1 MQGLIAD
8 YQSSEHDG
16 DPMSAE
22 NSSRKKNIL
31 LLSLFFIAVAAG
43 AGAWWFKVLRGSETT
58 DDAYVAGNVVPVMPQ
73 VAGNVVTLHADDTQL
88 VQAGMP
94 LVEMDPTDAKLALV
108 RSEIQLAQT
117 LRQVQQQMAELKQ
130 FDATIALRQAELD
143 RVAGDQNRREVLGMT
158 NAVGKEEVLHARQN
172 VVAGKAALQ
181 VAIQQRNTLQAKLK
195 NTPLAEQPEVR
206 QAAEQV
212 RQAWLDLQRTTILSP
227 VSGVIAKRSV
237 QVGSH
242 VAVGAPLMAVVPL
255 DQLWVDANFKEVQL
269 EHLRIG
275 QPVELSADLY
285 GDKIV
290 YHGEVEGLAAGTGSV
305 FSLLPAQNATGNW
318 LKVVQRLPVRIK
330 LRTDELQQHPLR
342 LGLSMLVTVDV
353 GNIDGP
359 LITEAQHKATL
370 ATTESLNVDLAGAD
384 ERVRQIIA
392 ANRQAD

>member
-1 MQGLIAD
+1 
-8 YQSSEHDG
+8 
-16 DPMSAE
+16 MSVE
-22 NSSRKKNIL
+22 KSSRKKNLL
-31 LLSLFFIAVAAG
+31 LLSLFFIAVAVG
-43 AGAWWFKVLRGSETT
+43 AGSWWFLVLRGSETT
-58 DDAYVAGNVVPVMPQ
+58 DDAYVAGNIVPVMPQ
-73 VAGNVVTLHADDTQL
+73 VAGNVLSLHVEDTQL
-88 VQAGMP
+88 VQAGIP
-94 LVEMDPTDAKLALV
+94 LVELDPTDAKLALV

-130 FDATIALRQAELD
+130 FDATIDLRQAELD
-143 RVAGDQNRREVLGMT
+143 RVAGDQNRREVLGLS

-172 VVAGKAALQ
+172 VLAGQAALRL
-181 VAIQQRNTLQAKLK
+181 AIQQRKTLQAKLK

-227 VSGVIAKRSV
+227 VRGVIAKRSV

-242 VAVGAPLMAVVPL
+242 VAVGSPLMAIVPL

-269 EHLRIG
+269 ASLRIG
-275 QPVELSADLY
+275 QPVELRADLY
-285 GDKIV
+285 GDTIV

-330 LRTDELQQHPLR
+330 LRADELQQHPLR

-353 GNIDGP
+353 RNTDGP
-359 LITEAQHKATL
+359 LLTEASAKTTL
-370 ATTESLNVDLAGAD
+370 ATTASLHVDLTGAD
-384 ERVRQIIA
+384 ERIARIIA
-392 ANRQAD
+392 DNSQAD

>member
-1 MQGLIAD
+1 
-8 YQSSEHDG
+8 
-16 DPMSAE
+16 MSAE

-43 AGAWWFKVLRGSETT
+43 AGAWWFKELRGCEST

-181 VAIQQRNTLQAKLK
+181 VAIQQRNTLQAKLR

-285 GDKIV
+285 GDKVV

-330 LRTDELQQHPLR
+330 LRAEELQQHPLR

-353 GNIDGP
+353 SNTDGP

-370 ATTESLNVDLAGAD
+370 ATTQSLNVDLAGAD
-384 ERVRQIIA
+384 ERVRQIIV

>member
-1 MQGLIAD
+1 
-8 YQSSEHDG
+8 
-16 DPMSAE
+16 MSAE
-22 NSSRKKNIL
+22 NSSRKKNLL

-330 LRTDELQQHPLR
+330 LRAEELQQHPLR

-353 GNIDGP
+353 GNTDGP

-370 ATTESLNVDLAGAD
+370 ATTQSLNVDLAGAD
-384 ERVRQIIA
+384 ERVRQIIV

>member
-1 MQGLIAD
+1 
-8 YQSSEHDG
+8 
-16 DPMSAE
+16 MSVE
-22 NSSRKKNIL
+22 KSSRKKSLL
-31 LLSLFFIAVAAG
+31 LLSLFFIAVAVG
-43 AGAWWFKVLRGSETT
+43 AGSWWFLVLRGSETT
-58 DDAYVAGNVVPVMPQ
+58 DDAYVAGNIVSVMPQ
-73 VAGNVVTLHADDTQL
+73 VAGNVLSLHVDDTQL
-88 VQAGMP
+88 VPAGMI
-94 LVEMDPTDAKLALV
+94 LVELDPTDAKLALV

-130 FDATIALRQAELD
+130 FDATIDLRQAELD
-143 RVAGDQNRREVLGMT
+143 RVAGDQNRREVLGLS

-172 VVAGKAALQ
+172 VLAGQAALRL
-181 VAIQQRNTLQAKLK
+181 AIQQRKTLQAKLK

-227 VSGVIAKRSV
+227 VRGVIAKRSV

-242 VAVGAPLMAVVPL
+242 VAVGSPLMAVVPL

-269 EHLRIG
+269 ASLRIG
-275 QPVELSADLY
+275 QPVELKADLY
-285 GDKIV
+285 GDSIV

-330 LRTDELQQHPLR
+330 LRADELQQHPLR

-353 GNIDGP
+353 RNTDGP
-359 LITEAQHKATL
+359 LLTEAPAKTTL
-370 ATTESLNVDLAGAD
+370 ATSASLHVDLTGAD
-384 ERVRQIIA
+384 ERIARIIA
-392 ANRQAD
+392 DNSQAD

>member
-1 MQGLIAD
+1 
-8 YQSSEHDG
+8 
-16 DPMSAE
+16 MSVE
-22 NSSRKKNIL
+22 KSSRKKSLL
-31 LLSLFFIAVAAG
+31 LLSLFFIAVAVG
-43 AGAWWFKVLRGSETT
+43 AGSWWFWVLRGSETT
-58 DDAYVAGNVVPVMPQ
+58 DDAYVAGNIVPVMPQ
-73 VAGNVVTLHADDTQL
+73 VAGNVLSLHVDDTQL
-88 VQAGMP
+88 VAAGMT
-94 LVEMDPTDAKLALV
+94 LVELDPTDAKLALV

-130 FDATIALRQAELD
+130 FDATIDLRQAELD
-143 RVAGDQNRREVLGMT
+143 RVAGDQNRREVLGLS

-172 VVAGKAALQ
+172 VLAGQAALRL
-181 VAIQQRNTLQAKLK
+181 AIQQRKTLQAKLK

-227 VSGVIAKRSV
+227 VRGVIAKRSV

-242 VAVGAPLMAVVPL
+242 VAVGSPLMAVVPL

-269 EHLRIG
+269 ASLRIG
-275 QPVELSADLY
+275 QPVELKADLY
-285 GDKIV
+285 GDSIV

-330 LRTDELQQHPLR
+330 LRADELQQHPLR

-353 GNIDGP
+353 RKTDGP
-359 LITEAQHKATL
+359 LLTEAPAKTTL
-370 ATTESLNVDLAGAD
+370 ATSASLHVDLSGAN
-384 ERVRQIIA
+384 ERIARIIA
-392 ANRQAD
+392 DNSQAD

>member
-1 MQGLIAD
+1 
-8 YQSSEHDG
+8 
-16 DPMSAE
+16 MSAE

-43 AGAWWFKVLRGSETT
+43 AGAWWFKELRGCEST

-330 LRTDELQQHPLR
+330 LRAEELQQHPLR

-353 GNIDGP
+353 GNTDGP

-370 ATTESLNVDLAGAD
+370 ATTQSLNVDLAGAD
-384 ERVRQIIA
+384 ERVRQIIV

>member
-1 MQGLIAD
+1 
-8 YQSSEHDG
+8 
-16 DPMSAE
+16 MSAE
-22 NSSRKKNIL
+22 NSSRKKNLL

-94 LVEMDPTDAKLALV
+94 LVEMDPTDAKLALL

-330 LRTDELQQHPLR
+330 LRAEELQQHPLR

-353 GNIDGP
+353 GNTDGP
-359 LITEAQHKATL
+359 LLTEAQHKATL
-370 ATTESLNVDLAGAD
+370 ATTQSLNVDLAGAD

>member
-1 MQGLIAD
+1 
-8 YQSSEHDG
+8 
-16 DPMSAE
+16 MSAE

-43 AGAWWFKVLRGSETT
+43 AGAWWFKELRGCEST

-88 VQAGMP
+88 VQAGML

-330 LRTDELQQHPLR
+330 LRAEELQQHPLR

-353 GNIDGP
+353 SNTDGP

-370 ATTESLNVDLAGAD
+370 ATTQSLNVDLAGAD
-384 ERVRQIIA
+384 ERVRQIIV

>member
-1 MQGLIAD
+1 
-8 YQSSEHDG
+8 
-16 DPMSAE
+16 MSAE

-43 AGAWWFKVLRGSETT
+43 AGAWWFKELRGCEST
-58 DDAYVAGNVVPVMPQ
+58 DDAYVAGDVVPVMPQ

-181 VAIQQRNTLQAKLK
+181 VAIQQRNTLQAKLR

-330 LRTDELQQHPLR
+330 LRAEELQQHPLR

-353 GNIDGP
+353 SNTDGP

-370 ATTESLNVDLAGAD
+370 ATTQSLNVDLAGAD
-384 ERVRQIIA
+384 ERVRQIIV

>member
-1 MQGLIAD
+1 
-8 YQSSEHDG
+8 
-16 DPMSAE
+16 MSAE

-43 AGAWWFKVLRGSETT
+43 AGAWWFRELRGSEST

-181 VAIQQRNTLQAKLK
+181 VAIQQRNTLQAKLR

-330 LRTDELQQHPLR
+330 LRAEELQQHPLR

-353 GNIDGP
+353 SNTDGP

-370 ATTESLNVDLAGAD
+370 ATTQSLNVDLAGAD
-384 ERVRQIIA
+384 ERVRQIIV

>member
-1 MQGLIAD
+1 
-8 YQSSEHDG
+8 
-16 DPMSAE
+16 MSAE
-22 NSSRKKNIL
+22 NSSRKKNL
-31 LLSLFFIAVAAG
+31 LVLSLFFIAVAAG

-58 DDAYVAGNVVPVMPQ
+58 DDAYVAGNVVPVMPRI
-73 VAGNVVTLHADDTQL
+73 AGNVVTLHAEDTQL

-94 LVEMDPTDAKLALV
+94 LVEMDPTDARLALLRSETQLALV
-108 RSEIQLAQT
+108 

-143 RVAGDQNRREVLGMT
+143 RVVGDQNRREVLGMT
-158 NAVGKEEVLHARQN
+158 NAVGKEEVLHARQS
-172 VVAGKAALQ
+172 VLASKAALQ
-181 VAIQQRNTLQAKLK
+181 VAIQQRSTLQAKLK

-206 QAAEQV
+206 QAAELV

-242 VAVGAPLMAVVPL
+242 VAVGTPLMAVVQL

-275 QPVELSADLY
+275 QPVELRADLY

-290 YHGEVEGLAAGTGSV
+290 YHGEVEGLAAGTGGV

-330 LRTDELQQHPLR
+330 LRADELKQHPLR

-353 GNIDGP
+353 SNTAGS
-359 LITEAQHKATL
+359 LITEAVHKATL
-370 ATTESLNVDLAGAD
+370 ATTDTLTVNLKGAD
-384 ERVRQIIA
+384 DLVARIITD
-392 ANRQAD
+392 NSQVD

>member
-1 MQGLIAD
+1 
-8 YQSSEHDG
+8 
-16 DPMSAE
+16 MSAE

-130 FDATIALRQAELD
+130 FDASIALRQAELD
-143 RVAGDQNRREVLGMT
+143 RVAGDQHRREVLGMT
-158 NAVGKEEVLHARQN
+158 NAVGKEEVLHARQS
-172 VVAGKAALQ
+172 VIAARAALQ
-181 VAIQQRNTLQAKLK
+181 VAIQQRKALYAKLQ

-206 QAAEQV
+206 HAAELV
-212 RQAWLDLQRTTILSP
+212 RQAWLDLQRMTIHSP
-227 VSGVIAKRSV
+227 VNGVIAKRSV

-242 VAVGAPLMAVVPL
+242 VAVGTPLMAVVPL

-269 EHLRIG
+269 EKFRIG
-275 QPVELSADLY
+275 QPVELQADLY
-285 GDKIV
+285 GDKIT
-290 YHGEVEGLAAGTGSV
+290 YHGEVEGLAAGTGGV

-330 LRTDELQQHPLR
+330 LRADELQQHPLR

-353 GNIDGP
+353 STSDGP
-359 LITEAQHKATL
+359 LLTAAKPKAAL
-370 ATTESLNVDLAGAD
+370 ATTQSLNVDLRGAD
-384 ERVRQIIA
+384 ERVARIIA
-392 ANRQAD
+392 ENSQAD

>member
-1 MQGLIAD
+1 
-8 YQSSEHDG
+8 
-16 DPMSAE
+16 MSVE
-22 NSSRKKNIL
+22 KSSRKKSLL
-31 LLSLFFIAVAAG
+31 LLSLFFIAVAVG
-43 AGAWWFKVLRGSETT
+43 AGSWWFWVLRGSETT
-58 DDAYVAGNVVPVMPQ
+58 DDAYVAGNIVPVMPQ
-73 VAGNVVTLHADDTQL
+73 VAGNVLSLHVDDTQL
-88 VQAGMP
+88 VQAGIP
-94 LVEMDPTDAKLALV
+94 LVELDPTDAKLALA

-130 FDATIALRQAELD
+130 FDATIDLRQAELD
-143 RVAGDQNRREVLGMT
+143 RVAGDQNRREVLGLS

-172 VVAGKAALQ
+172 VLAGQAALRL
-181 VAIQQRNTLQAKLK
+181 AIQQRKTLQAKLK

-227 VSGVIAKRSV
+227 VRGVIAKRSV

-242 VAVGAPLMAVVPL
+242 VAVGSPLMAVVPL

-269 EHLRIG
+269 ASMRIG
-275 QPVELSADLY
+275 QPVELKADLY
-285 GDKIV
+285 GDSIV

-330 LRTDELQQHPLR
+330 LRADELQQHPLR

-353 GNIDGP
+353 RKTDGP
-359 LITEAQHKATL
+359 LLTEAPAKTTL
-370 ATTESLNVDLAGAD
+370 ATSASLHVDLSGAN
-384 ERVRQIIA
+384 ERIARIIA
-392 ANRQAD
+392 DNSQAD

>member
-1 MQGLIAD
+1 
-8 YQSSEHDG
+8 
-16 DPMSAE
+16 MSAE

-285 GDKIV
+285 GDRVV

-330 LRTDELQQHPLR
+330 LRAEELQQHPLR

-353 GNIDGP
+353 GNTDGP
-359 LITEAQHKATL
+359 LLTEAQHKATL
-370 ATTESLNVDLAGAD
+370 ATTQSLNVDLTGAD

>member
-1 MQGLIAD
+1 
-8 YQSSEHDG
+8 
-16 DPMSAE
+16 MSAE

-43 AGAWWFKVLRGSETT
+43 AGAWWFKELRGSEST

-181 VAIQQRNTLQAKLK
+181 VAIQQRNTLQAKLR

-330 LRTDELQQHPLR
+330 LRAEELQQHPLR

-353 GNIDGP
+353 SNTDGP

-370 ATTESLNVDLAGAD
+370 ATTQSLNVDLAGAD
-384 ERVRQIIA
+384 ERVRQIIV

>member
-1 MQGLIAD
+1 
-8 YQSSEHDG
+8 
-16 DPMSAE
+16 MSAE

-255 DQLWVDANFKEVQL
+255 DQPWVDANFKEVQL

>member
-1 MQGLIAD
+1 
-8 YQSSEHDG
+8 
-16 DPMSAE
+16 MSAE
-22 NSSRKKNIL
+22 NSSRKKNLL

-94 LVEMDPTDAKLALV
+94 LVEMDPTDAKLALL

-275 QPVELSADLY
+275 QPVELNADLY

-330 LRTDELQQHPLR
+330 LRAEELQQHPLR

-353 GNIDGP
+353 GNTDGP
-359 LITEAQHKATL
+359 LLTEAQHKATL
-370 ATTESLNVDLAGAD
+370 ATTQSLNVDLAGAD

>member
-1 MQGLIAD
+1 
-8 YQSSEHDG
+8 
-16 DPMSAE
+16 MSAE

-43 AGAWWFKVLRGSETT
+43 AGAWWFRELRGSEST

-181 VAIQQRNTLQAKLK
+181 VAIQQRNTLQAKLR

-285 GDKIV
+285 GDKVV

-330 LRTDELQQHPLR
+330 LRAEELQQHPLR

-353 GNIDGP
+353 SNTDGP

-370 ATTESLNVDLAGAD
+370 ATTQSLNVDLAGAD
-384 ERVRQIIA
+384 ERVRQIIV

>member
-1 MQGLIAD
+1 
-8 YQSSEHDG
+8 
-16 DPMSAE
+16 MSAE

-43 AGAWWFKVLRGSETT
+43 AGAWWFKELRGSEST

-88 VQAGMP
+88 VQAGML

-181 VAIQQRNTLQAKLK
+181 VAIQQRNTLQAKLR

-330 LRTDELQQHPLR
+330 LRAEELQQHPLR

-353 GNIDGP
+353 SNTDGP

-370 ATTESLNVDLAGAD
+370 ATTQSLNVDLAGAD
-384 ERVRQIIA
+384 ERVRQIIV

>member
-1 MQGLIAD
+1 
-8 YQSSEHDG
+8 
-16 DPMSAE
+16 MSAE

-285 GDKIV
+285 GDKVV

-330 LRTDELQQHPLR
+330 LRAEELQQHPLR

-353 GNIDGP
+353 GNTDGP
-359 LITEAQHKATL
+359 LLTEAQHKATL
-370 ATTESLNVDLAGAD
+370 ATTQSLNVDLAGAD
-384 ERVRQIIA
+384 ERIRQIIA

>member
-1 MQGLIAD
+1 
-8 YQSSEHDG
+8 
-16 DPMSAE
+16 MSVE
-22 NSSRKKNIL
+22 KSSRKKSLL
-31 LLSLFFIAVAAG
+31 LLSLFFIAVAVG
-43 AGAWWFKVLRGSETT
+43 AGSWWFLVLRGSETT
-58 DDAYVAGNVVPVMPQ
+58 DDAYVAGNIVPVMPQ
-73 VAGNVVTLHADDTQL
+73 VAGNVLSLHVDDTQL
-88 VQAGMP
+88 VQAGIP
-94 LVEMDPTDAKLALV
+94 LVELDPTDAKLALA

-130 FDATIALRQAELD
+130 FDATIDLRQAELD
-143 RVAGDQNRREVLGMT
+143 RVAGDQNRREVLGLS

-172 VVAGKAALQ
+172 VLAGQAALRL
-181 VAIQQRNTLQAKLK
+181 AIQQRKTLQAKLK

-227 VSGVIAKRSV
+227 VRGVIAKRSV

-242 VAVGAPLMAVVPL
+242 VAVGTPLMAVVPL

-269 EHLRIG
+269 ASMRIG
-275 QPVELSADLY
+275 QPVELKADLY
-285 GDKIV
+285 GDSIV

-330 LRTDELQQHPLR
+330 LRADELQQHPLR

-353 GNIDGP
+353 RKTDGP
-359 LITEAQHKATL
+359 LLTEAPAKTTL
-370 ATTESLNVDLAGAD
+370 ATTASLHVDLSGAD
-384 ERVRQIIA
+384 ERIARIIA
-392 ANRQAD
+392 DNSQAD

>member
-1 MQGLIAD
+1 
-8 YQSSEHDG
+8 
-16 DPMSAE
+16 MSAE
-22 NSSRKKNIL
+22 NTSRKKNL
-31 LLSLFFIAVAAG
+31 LVLSLFFIAVAAG

-58 DDAYVAGNVVPVMPQ
+58 DDAYVAGNVVPVMPR
-73 VAGNVVTLHADDTQL
+73 VAGNVVTLHAEDTQL

-94 LVEMDPTDAKLALV
+94 LVEMDPTDARLALLRSETQLALV
-108 RSEIQLAQT
+108 

-143 RVAGDQNRREVLGMT
+143 RMVGDQNRREVLGMT
-158 NAVGKEEVLHARQN
+158 NAVGKEEVLHARQS
-172 VVAGKAALQ
+172 ALASRAALQ
-181 VAIQQRNTLQAKLK
+181 VAIQQRSTLQAKLK

-206 QAAEQV
+206 QAAELV

-242 VAVGAPLMAVVPL
+242 VAVGTPLMAVVQL

-275 QPVELSADLY
+275 QPVELRADLY

-290 YHGEVEGLAAGTGSV
+290 YHGEVEGLAAGTGGV

-330 LRTDELQQHPLR
+330 LRPDELKQHPLR

-353 GNIDGP
+353 SN
-359 LITEAQHKATL
+359 TEGSLLTAAVPKATL
-370 ATTESLNVDLAGAD
+370 ATTDTLTVNLKGAD
-384 ERVRQIIA
+384 DLVARIITD
-392 ANRQAD
+392 NSQVD

>member
-1 MQGLIAD
+1 
-8 YQSSEHDG
+8 
-16 DPMSAE
+16 MSAE

-43 AGAWWFKVLRGSETT
+43 AGAWWFRELRGSEST

-330 LRTDELQQHPLR
+330 LRAEELQQHPLR

-353 GNIDGP
+353 GNTDGP

-370 ATTESLNVDLAGAD
+370 ATTQSLNVDLAGAD
-384 ERVRQIIA
+384 ERVRQIIV

>member
-1 MQGLIAD
+1 
-8 YQSSEHDG
+8 
-16 DPMSAE
+16 MSVE
-22 NSSRKKNIL
+22 KSSRKKNLL
-31 LLSLFFIAVAAG
+31 LLSLFFIAVAVG
-43 AGAWWFKVLRGSETT
+43 AGSWWFLVLLGSETT
-58 DDAYVAGNVVPVMPQ
+58 DDAYVAGNIVPVMPQ
-73 VAGNVVTLHADDTQL
+73 VAGNVLSLHVEDTQL
-88 VQAGMP
+88 VQAGIP
-94 LVEMDPTDAKLALV
+94 LVELDPTDAKLALV

-130 FDATIALRQAELD
+130 FDATIDLRQAELD
-143 RVAGDQNRREVLGMT
+143 RVAGDQNRREVLGLS

-172 VVAGKAALQ
+172 VLAGQAALRL
-181 VAIQQRNTLQAKLK
+181 AIQQRKTLQAKLK

-227 VSGVIAKRSV
+227 VRGVIAKRSV

-242 VAVGAPLMAVVPL
+242 VAVGSPLMAVVPL

-269 EHLRIG
+269 ASLRIG
-275 QPVELSADLY
+275 QPVELKADLY
-285 GDKIV
+285 GDSVV

-330 LRTDELQQHPLR
+330 LRADELQQHPLR

-353 GNIDGP
+353 RNTEGP
-359 LITEAQHKATL
+359 LLTEAPAKTTL
-370 ATTESLNVDLAGAD
+370 ATSASLHVDLTGAD
-384 ERVRQIIA
+384 ERIARIIA
-392 ANRQAD
+392 DNSQAD

>member
-1 MQGLIAD
+1 
-8 YQSSEHDG
+8 
-16 DPMSAE
+16 MSAE
-22 NSSRKKNIL
+22 NSSRKKNLL

-94 LVEMDPTDAKLALV
+94 LVEMDPTDAKLALL

-330 LRTDELQQHPLR
+330 LRTEELQQHPLR

-353 GNIDGP
+353 GNTDGP
-359 LITEAQHKATL
+359 LLTEALHKATL
-370 ATTESLNVDLAGAD
+370 ATTQSLNVDLAGAD

>member
-1 MQGLIAD
+1 
-8 YQSSEHDG
+8 
-16 DPMSAE
+16 MSAE

-43 AGAWWFKVLRGSETT
+43 AGAWWFKELRGSEST

-94 LVEMDPTDAKLALV
+94 LVEMDPTDAKLALL

-330 LRTDELQQHPLR
+330 LRAEELQQHPLR

-353 GNIDGP
+353 SNTDGP

-370 ATTESLNVDLAGAD
+370 ATTQSLNVDLAGAD
-384 ERVRQIIA
+384 ERVRQIIV